1 MTAFFNH
8 LNFEFRTGVRNKS
21 LLLLNY
27 LFPLGFYFLAS
38 TLLTGLNPT
47 FNRTLIPA
55 MIFFAILTST
65 LLGLPEPIVSAR
77 ESGIYRSYKIHGIP
91 RLSILFI
98 PVLTT
103 VLHTTIVSIF
113 IIISAPLLFNAVLP
127 ANAFGFVLGYLMMAF
142 ACAGL
147 GLLIGVVSP
156 NSRATILIGQAVF
169 LPSMMIG
176 GLMFPAQMLPATLG
190 KLALLL
196 PSNHALNIVNGWV
209 AGGTVT
215 FNAYGSVVVLLVGGA
230 LAFGLALYLF
240 NWDSHNKVNR
250 NPAIALLVLLP
261 YILAVVVSLL
271 TAAAGVSELAPRIL
285 EF

>member
-1 MTAFFNH
+1 MTAFYTH
-8 LNFEFRTGVRNKS
+8 VNFEFRSGVRNKS

-38 TLLTGLNPT
+38 AMLTSLNPAFT
-47 FNRTLIPA
+47 QNLIPA
-55 MIFFAILTST
+55 MVFFTILTST

-91 RLSILFI
+91 KLSILFI

-103 VLHTTIVSIF
+103 ILHTTIVSIF
-113 IIISAPLLFNAVLP
+113 ITISAPILFKAELP
-127 ANAFGFVLGYLMMAF
+127 ANGLSFILGYLMMAF
-142 ACAGL
+142 ACSGL
-147 GLLIGVVSP
+147 GLLIGVVAP
-156 NSRATILIGQAVF
+156 NSRSTILLGQAVF

-176 GLMFPAQMLPATLG
+176 GLMFPAQLLPATLG

-209 AGGTVT
+209 ADGVLT
-215 FNAYGSVVVLLVGGA
+215 FNADGSVAVLLVGGV

-240 NWDSHNKVNR
+240 SWDSQNR
-250 NPAIALLVLLP
+250 STRSRAIALLALLP
-261 YILAVVVSLL
+261 YVAAVI
-271 TAAAGVSELAPRIL
+271 AAMLPSVTP
-285 EF
+285 